1 MKSYVVFLAVALLL
15 TVSGC
20 SQSPESGIEKA
31 NLDTSVR
38 PQDNLYRFVNGT
50 WLDNTVIPAD
60 KSNYGAFSELFEQ
73 SELNLRT
80 IIEESAYA
88 EEKPEGS
95 ELQQVGDFYL
105 SFMDSVRVEEI
116 GIEPLQEEL
125 DRIKSGSSKE
135 DLVRLMGYFVQIGV
149 QNPFYYYINQDQK
162 QSDQYIGYIGQSGLG
177 LPDRD
182 YYFKDDQKFQD
193 FRNKYV
199 RYMKD
204 LLVLAGEDQ
213 ADHKA
218 LRMLQLE
225 TDLARGHWTRVENRD
240 RDKTYNKYSINELE
254 ELTPGFSW
262 KIYLAEARIPE
273 TSELIVRQPSYF
285 SHFSQIFQKYSSE
298 DWKTYYI
305 VQLLDGSAPYLN
317 EELVNL
323 HFNFHGKTLS
333 GIEELSP
340 RWKRAVNTIDNILGE
355 AVGKLYVK
363 KHFKPEA
370 KKRMEILVNNLKD
383 AYRERIEQL
392 DWMSEETRDKALVKL
407 SKFRAK
413 IGYPDKWK
421 DYSGLVIKKDE
432 LLHNIKRA
440 VIHNYDR
447 EISKLGKPIDRDEW
461 FMTPQ
466 TVNAYYNPSM
476 NEVVFPAAILQPP
489 FFNLEA
495 DDAVNYGAIGAV
507 IGHEMTHGF
516 DDQGRKS
523 DGDGN
528 LKEWWTDKDAE
539 NFKRRSQ
546 KLVEQFNRYVA
557 IDTFHINGQFTL
569 GENIADLGG
578 LTIAYHAYQM
588 SLQGK
593 QAPIID
599 GWTGDQRFF
608 FGWAQI
614 WRRKYRD
621 DELRKRIL
629 TDPHSPSSFRVMG
642 PVVNMPE
649 FYAAFN
655 VTDLDTLYIPPDKR
669 VQIW

>member
-262 KIYLAEARIPE
+262 KIYLAEA
-273 TSELIVRQPSYF
+273 
-285 SHFSQIFQKYSSE
+285 
-298 DWKTYYI
+298 
-305 VQLLDGSAPYLN
+305 
-317 EELVNL
+317 
-323 HFNFHGKTLS
+323 
-333 GIEELSP
+333 
-340 RWKRAVNTIDNILGE
+340 
-355 AVGKLYVK
+355 
-363 KHFKPEA
+363 
-370 KKRMEILVNNLKD
+370 
-383 AYRERIEQL
+383 
-392 DWMSEETRDKALVKL
+392 
-407 SKFRAK
+407 
-413 IGYPDKWK
+413 
-421 DYSGLVIKKDE
+421 
-432 LLHNIKRA
+432 
-440 VIHNYDR
+440 
-447 EISKLGKPIDRDEW
+447 
-461 FMTPQ
+461 
-466 TVNAYYNPSM
+466 
-476 NEVVFPAAILQPP
+476 
-489 FFNLEA
+489 
-495 DDAVNYGAIGAV
+495 
-507 IGHEMTHGF
+507 
-516 DDQGRKS
+516 
-523 DGDGN
+523 
-528 LKEWWTDKDAE
+528 
-539 NFKRRSQ
+539 
-546 KLVEQFNRYVA
+546 
-557 IDTFHINGQFTL
+557 
-569 GENIADLGG
+569 
-578 LTIAYHAYQM
+578 
-588 SLQGK
+588 
-593 QAPIID
+593 
-599 GWTGDQRFF
+599 
-608 FGWAQI
+608 
-614 WRRKYRD
+614 
-621 DELRKRIL
+621 
-629 TDPHSPSSFRVMG
+629 
-642 PVVNMPE
+642 
-649 FYAAFN
+649 
-655 VTDLDTLYIPPDKR
+655 
-669 VQIW
+669 